1 VRKTLTLVLS
11 VALVVVAIGAGL
23 VALQVPVPKE
33 IPGVNFKDPWQ
44 KGCVDCHT
52 STDPKS
58 KLARITVQLDNWNK
72 NPAPDYVIAAAK
84 GAVVAQGGNPAKVTG
99 KHPTPG
105 AMYRGKDIPGDP
117 AKKTEC
123 FMCHNPGN
131 KDIPQL
137 DTMLYLL
144 KYGDFRGGKFVTPP
158 TKNEFVTKYGGWC
171 TACHAFEVK
180 DGALTS
186 KILLKQGKEP

>member
-1 VRKTLTLVLS
+1 MRKIAILLLS
-11 VALVVVAIGAGL
+11 ITVVVAAIGAGL

-33 IPGVNFKDPWQ
+33 IPGINFKDPWP

-52 STDPKS
+52 STDAKS

-72 NPAPDYVIAAAK
+72 APAPDYLIAAAK
-84 GAVVAQGGNPAKVTG
+84 AAVATQGGNVAKVTG
-99 KHPTPG
+99 KHPVGG
-105 AMYRGKDIPGDP
+105 AMYKGKDIPGDP

-123 FMCHNPGN
+123 FMCHNPSN

-137 DTMLYLL
+137 DIMLYLL
-144 KYGDFRGGKFVTPP
+144 KYGDFQGGKFVTPA

-171 TACHAFEVK
+171 TACHALEVK
-180 DGALTS
+180 DGSLTG
-186 KILLKQGKEP
+186 KILQKQGKEP